1 MLGLIASFA
10 IPRFMHLA
18 NVMRAS
24 DVTALSVKLRNAAT
38 AAHSQYVESGAKLS
52 FATLRGRAIHLK
64 DGYPDASGIRGAIA
78 DLSDFSV
85 SSTPA
90 SVTYSKIDAPVPAQC
105 AVTYRASPVA
115 PGAAAMTDF
124 KTSRC

>member
-18 NVMRAS
+18 NVVRAS

-38 AAHSQYVESGAKLS
+38 AAHSQYVESGAKL
-52 FATLRGRAIHLK
+52 F
-64 DGYPDASGIRGAIA
+64 
-78 DLSDFSV
+78 
-85 SSTPA
+85 
-90 SVTYSKIDAPVPAQC
+90 TYSKIDAPVPAQC

-124 KTSRC
+124 KTSGC